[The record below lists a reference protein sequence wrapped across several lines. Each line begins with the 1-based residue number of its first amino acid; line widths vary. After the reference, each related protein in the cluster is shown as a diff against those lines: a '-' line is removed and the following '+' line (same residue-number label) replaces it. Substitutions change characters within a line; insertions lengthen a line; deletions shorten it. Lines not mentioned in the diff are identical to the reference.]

1 MKILIIDDE
10 QAVISSLKR
19 HLKQNGWEISSA
31 KTYDAASYLLLNERY
46 DIIICD
52 HLFPQEA
59 KDHQGLD
66 LIRDI
71 RKRDIKTPV
80 IILTG
85 CDINKIKPWE
95 ALDIGVDDFI
105 RKPYYP
111 EEIIARIKA
120 LCRRTFPC
128 ENNSRNMITHCELA
142 IDIDSSKV
150 FIKGKPVHLSNTL
163 FRILKRFM
171 KNIGNFVS
179 YEDFIKD
186 IWGENALYESGTNN
200 TLRVHIRYLRKALG
214 NEYGSCIK
222 TIHGRGFIWEDMKK
236 SDE

>member
-10 QAVISSLKR
+10 QVVISGLKR
-19 HLKQNGWEISSA
+19 QLKQMGWDISSA
-31 KTYDAASYLLLNERY
+31 KTYNEALLVLLDDRF

-59 KDHQGLD
+59 KNHQGLD
-66 LIRDI
+66 LIREI

-95 ALDIGVDDFI
+95 ALDVGVDDFI

-120 LCRRTFPC
+120 LSRRTFPC
-128 ENNSRNMITHCELA
+128 ENNSRNMITHRDLA

-150 FIKGKPVHLSNTL
+150 SIKGKPIHLSNTL
-163 FRILKRFM
+163 FLILKRFM
-171 KNIGNFVS
+171 KNIGNFIS

-186 IWGENALYESGTNN
+186 IWGENGLYEKGTSN

-214 NEYGSCIK
+214 EEYGACIK
-222 TIHGRGFIWEDMKK
+222 TIHGRGFIWEDMEK